1 VRRFFFSYSIG
12 DNFVNQITING
23 NSIQVSGNNVS
34 IVNGV
39 IKVNG
44 VVVASDLT
52 GEVNIKWE
60 GDHPANLNS
69 DASVSCKIHGNWYVE
84 SLEF

>member
-1 VRRFFFSYSIG
+1 M
-12 DNFVNQITING
+12 NQITING

-44 VVVASDLT
+44 VVVYSNLT

-60 GDHPANLNS
+60 GDLANLNS

>member
-1 VRRFFFSYSIG
+1 MEAIRGCLTNTKFHFRELVMYC
-12 DNFVNQITING
+12 N
-23 NSIQVSGNNVS
+23 IQGKSVEE
-34 IVNGV
+34 I